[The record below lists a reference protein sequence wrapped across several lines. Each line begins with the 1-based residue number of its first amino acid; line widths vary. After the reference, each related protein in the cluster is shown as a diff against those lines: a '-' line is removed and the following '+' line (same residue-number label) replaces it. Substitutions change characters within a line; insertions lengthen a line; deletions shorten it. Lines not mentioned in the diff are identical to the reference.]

1 MVEMTSDRLFSHY
14 EQLHRR
20 PEPGFSEEKTKC
32 YIKDFLS
39 PYPELKKISEGKM
52 GLIYQY
58 VGRKEEKHHYDL
70 AFRAELD
77 AVEMDE
83 FYGTYYHGCGHD
95 AHTSIQ
101 LELITYVC
109 RNKPKLNVLFI
120 FQASEEKYGGAKEVC
135 KFLKDKRI
143 SISRIYALHVTSDL
157 YPNFVSINKGDI
169 LAAGL
174 TCHLKLS
181 LKNSGHVSNHGD
193 SAASLFSK
201 LVLLSESLDELDCQ
215 CRITNFS
222 TNGSHNVSPTE
233 IKFNITFRGKSSDI
247 CKQQHQKFLDQL
259 NVEYQNEVIM
269 NYPLLHNNTMLY
281 EWVEQ
286 VLSQSKVVK
295 TLKTP
300 FLFSCDDFAFYGKEL
315 DVPTC
320 YFFIGAYSQGHPIHS
335 NEFITP
341 KASLLRGLYVM
352 TLLIEKENERING

>member
-201 LVLLSESLDELDCQ
+201 LVLLSESLDELDCH

-233 IKFNITFRGKSSDI
+233 IKFNITFK
-247 CKQQHQKFLDQL
+247 
-259 NVEYQNEVIM
+259 
-269 NYPLLHNNTMLY
+269 
-281 EWVEQ
+281 
-286 VLSQSKVVK
+286 
-295 TLKTP
+295 
-300 FLFSCDDFAFYGKEL
+300 
-315 DVPTC
+315 
-320 YFFIGAYSQGHPIHS
+320 
-335 NEFITP
+335 
-341 KASLLRGLYVM
+341 
-352 TLLIEKENERING
+352 